1 MFYVFSQIHRKSLNT
16 AIYQYPT
23 CPINPFQPTIAF
35 HIETSH
41 LICNVKQVSCFNMKC
56 STWLRGVKIFSWIMF
71 RTLYKKSCWNIVKHF
86 EQGKT
91 RQLHDINS
99 QRSVNTTCKNF
110 VSLQVF
116 LFFKNFITYCVL
128 GGCILKLMILLFGKM
143 EIISTQN
150 FVMSL

>member
-1 MFYVFSQIHRKSLNT
+1 MFSIFSQLHRKILNP

-23 CPINPFQPTIAF
+23 CLINPFQPTVTL
-35 HIETSH
+35 HIQTSH
-41 LICNVKQVSCFNMKC
+41 LICSVNEVTCFDMKWNI
-56 STWLRGVKIFSWIMF
+56 WLRQVKIFSLIMF
-71 RTLYKKSCWNIVKHF
+71 RTLSQKRCWNIVKHF

-91 RQLHDINS
+91 RSLHDINS
-99 QRSVNTTCKNF
+99 QRSVNATSKNF

-143 EIISTQN
+143 
-150 FVMSL
+150 